1 MMSLEKRDGCAR
13 ICKLEIDGEIFETP
27 LMIDFL
33 KKNNL
38 ANKIDFGLA
47 PYVLKD
53 FDKVRFKVLSSKDER
68 FIVATGLKNL
78 RPRKLVEVLIELRSK
93 SFKPLYT
100 PALATPKNLPLLIY
114 FGVDIVD
121 NIIPIIKAYE
131 GVYMLENT
139 EMRIDSIK
147 YLPCNC
153 EVCSNHDV
161 KEIDEELLAIHNTYV
176 LNKQIE
182 LVKELIRNED
192 LRNFVEAQSK
202 FDPELTAMLRI
213 GDENIDFFLEFNAVF
228 KKSRVYPTT
237 EESFNRPE
245 VITFFRRA
253 INSYRPKSK
262 VLLLL
267 PCSARKPYLLSR
279 THSTIRS
286 FLGELI
292 RGVEEIIISSPLVVP
307 RVFELTYPAINYDT
321 PVTGH
326 WSNDEIKYVSDKL
339 FKFIEGKF
347 DVIIAHVEGGY
358 RRVVEELG
366 VDVIF
371 TAEEN
376 MTSRRS
382 LENLRDAIL
391 NVEREEFDLYLSIF
405 EHMFRYQ
412 FNLELSEF
420 ADEFRVRGR
429 YPNLELYHNGRIAK
443 VDVRY
448 GMLDID
454 LPLAKFLLEK
464 GVNVVRIADFEPKGT
479 IFAAG
484 VEEADE
490 RIRPNDI
497 VVFYN
502 DRFFGVGRAYMSGKE
517 MMELN
522 RGCAIEVKKVTSF
535 EQCNDKKL

>member
-237 EESFNRPE
+237 EESFN
-245 VITFFRRA
+245 
-253 INSYRPKSK
+253 
-262 VLLLL
+262 
-267 PCSARKPYLLSR
+267 
-279 THSTIRS
+279 
-286 FLGELI
+286 
-292 RGVEEIIISSPLVVP
+292 
-307 RVFELTYPAINYDT
+307 
-321 PVTGH
+321 
-326 WSNDEIKYVSDKL
+326 
-339 FKFIEGKF
+339 
-347 DVIIAHVEGGY
+347 
-358 RRVVEELG
+358 
-366 VDVIF
+366 
-371 TAEEN
+371 
-376 MTSRRS
+376 
-382 LENLRDAIL
+382 
-391 NVEREEFDLYLSIF
+391 
-405 EHMFRYQ
+405 
-412 FNLELSEF
+412 
-420 ADEFRVRGR
+420 
-429 YPNLELYHNGRIAK
+429 
-443 VDVRY
+443 
-448 GMLDID
+448 
-454 LPLAKFLLEK
+454 
-464 GVNVVRIADFEPKGT
+464 
-479 IFAAG
+479 
-484 VEEADE
+484 
-490 RIRPNDI
+490 
-497 VVFYN
+497 
-502 DRFFGVGRAYMSGKE
+502 
-517 MMELN
+517 
-522 RGCAIEVKKVTSF
+522 
-535 EQCNDKKL
+535 